1 MTAFASTQPQEPAH
15 YFKYGVVGLIC
26 LSTPLLLAV
35 QSFKWLGWLLLV
47 FTAASL
53 LPTITSR
60 FSRHMLILIGM
71 VGVLGVVPI
80 NTDISYS
87 HTFIM
92 GAALLLTIIVPYL
105 VATKHFKEK
114 VIIFPLSFGRK
125 WYKREIAYVLFAGV
139 VSYLILP
146 FYLANTHSY
155 LNWDVALDPGHI
167 IRLFLGTNA
176 LGIWDELFFV
186 GVCLALLRQ
195 HLPFIWA
202 NAAQAALW
210 TSFLYELGFRG
221 WGPFAI
227 FLFAMSQGYIF
238 KKRKSLLYIIT
249 VHLTIDFMLF
259 LVLIHLHHPE
269 HLRIFITSPF

>member
-1 MTAFASTQPQEPAH
+1 MSSSSPVAEPAN
-15 YFKYGVVGLIC
+15 YFKYGIVSLIC
-26 LSTPLLLAV
+26 LSTPLLLV
-35 QSFKWLGWLLLV
+35 ISELKWLGWLMLV
-47 FTAASL
+47 FCAAAL
-53 LPTITSR
+53 LPNLASR
-60 FSRHMLILIGM
+60 FSRHMLILITM
-71 VGVLGVVPI
+71 VGLLGVVPI

-87 HTFIM
+87 HTSIM
-92 GAALLLTIIVPYL
+92 GGALLLTIFVPYL
-105 VATKHFKEK
+105 LTSRVFKEK
-114 VIIFPLSFGRK
+114 VITFPFSFGRK
-125 WYKREIAYVLFAGV
+125 WYKREIAYVFFAGL

-155 LNWDVALDPGHI
+155 LNWDVVLDPGHI

-176 LGIWDELFFV
+176 LGIWDE
-186 GVCLALLRQ
+186 Q

-202 NAAQAALW
+202 NVAQAALW
-210 TSFLYELGFRG
+210 TTFLYELGFRG

-227 FLFAMSQGYIF
+227 FFFAMSQGYIF

-269 HLRIFITSPF
+269 QLRIFITSPF